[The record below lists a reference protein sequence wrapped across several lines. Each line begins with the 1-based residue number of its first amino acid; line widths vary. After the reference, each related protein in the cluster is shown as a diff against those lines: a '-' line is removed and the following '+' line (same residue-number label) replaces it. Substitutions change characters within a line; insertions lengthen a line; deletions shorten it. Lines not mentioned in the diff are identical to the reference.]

1 MSQHHSVVI
10 VGAGAAGLTAAIYL
24 ARARIDTLVVDEG
37 TAGGQMVL
45 SHQIANYPGVP
56 DVTGAELSRNMLRQA
71 RSFGAEVLTQTKIHR
86 FDLTAT
92 PKVFEIEDEG
102 TITADVVILATGG
115 VPRQLGIPAEQR
127 LKARGISYC
136 ATCDG
141 DFFRGQKVVAI
152 GGGNSALEESIALAR
167 HAEKVTIVHEF
178 DDFQAQP
185 YLVEQARRTP
195 NIEFVMNQR
204 VTDFLGEA
212 QLEAVVSVDQ
222 ATGKRIEIPAD
233 GCFVFIGYVP
243 QTELLK
249 GTLELSDRGEIITD
263 ESLATSVPAVFA
275 AGDCRRKRYRQITTS
290 VADGT
295 IAALGAIEYLDQ
307 RSASSPPT
315 ALAS

>member
-1 MSQHHSVVI
+1 MATHHSVVV

-45 SHQIANYPGVP
+45 SHQIANYPGVQ
-56 DVTGAELSRNMLRQA
+56 DSSGAELSRNMLRQA
-71 RSFGAEVLTQTKIHR
+71 QSFGAQVLTQTKIER
-86 FDLTAT
+86 FDLTAN

-102 TITADVVILATGG
+102 AVTADIVILATGG
-115 VPRQLGIPAEQR
+115 VPRQLGIPGEQR
-127 LKARGISYC
+127 LKAKGISYC

-141 DFFRGQKVVAI
+141 DFFRGQEVVAI

-167 HAEKVTIVHEF
+167 HAKKVTIVHEF
-178 DDFQAQP
+178 DDFQAQS
-185 YLVEQARRTP
+185 YIVEQARRES

-204 VTDFLGEA
+204 VTEFVGED
-212 QLEAVVSVDQ
+212 QLQAVVSVDKS
-222 ATGKRIEIPAD
+222 TEERVETPAD

-243 QTELLK
+243 RTDHLK
-249 GTLELSDRGEIITD
+249 GIIELSDRGEIITD
-263 ESLATSVPAVFA
+263 ESLATNLPGVFA

-295 IAALGAIEYLDQ
+295 IAALGAIEHLE
-307 RSASSPPT
+307 RARARARTT